1 MTEQEMQA
9 LFDKLRNGITLTNDE
24 MIALAR
30 ESGYMAGQFKRAS
43 VSIDEFKTNLKK
55 AGDEL
60 PAALLKGAAGATR
73 SLGGLAKS
81 LGDAETGFR
90 QLTPIIDAAAAAFS
104 TVPILGGMVKATA
117 EASKFMINQLQNATD
132 AFQEVAKVGGLTATG
147 MTGLQQQFLASG
159 MQLKSY
165 TKTIGANSAA
175 LANFAGSVGAG
186 AEQFSKTAG
195 TVQKQFGLGLQRLG
209 YGIDEIGETTASYIA
224 RQTRLGLAQGKS
236 SEVLAAGA
244 AKYAIELDE
253 LSKLTGASKEELK
266 KQQDAALSES
276 RFRGKIEEMR
286 MNGQGEQAEKL
297 IAAQAALAKQSPA
310 LGRAFRDS
318 VSGFIGTSKESVA
331 GFQSLG
337 GEMSGLVD
345 TAMTGS
351 ISDVTNFSRDA
362 MKRMM
367 PMFAQFAQMGIDIGI
382 PFNEMADAANGVT
395 KSSKDVQDAQNRQLT
410 APDKLTDQTV
420 SAQKNMQELS
430 IQIQKLGFTY
440 MPAAATAVN
449 SFTGALNKLLKVVS
463 KEVGAPDVSIGG
475 GVSSPAARNMSP
487 AQKAAAKR
495 QAVIDQRI
503 AEAEATALAGSPT
516 ATTGST
522 TKTGSTTTKTGSTG
536 NLDAGPVFGAPD
548 TTRADRVQVT
558 LDEIREELKKLVKLG
573 GIPGGGSAGG
583 QQAAQA
589 ALAEHDHAHPHPPAG
604 DVNPEL
610 AAKIGTLVAPLEKM
624 NQTSGFIRN
633 DGKTMHG
640 AVDFAGKIGDKV
652 MAPISGVAKV
662 LSDPKGYGNY
672 VEVTDT
678 ITGVKHILAHLDKTM
693 VKTGDVIKAGTQI
706 GTVGNTGKSTGA
718 HLHHEVRLPDGT
730 KVDPS
735 QFYAG
740 AARRPG
746 APGSP
751 AMAGAPGGA
760 LGSLSQ
766 KYESG
771 TAGSMAVGRDKS
783 GGTSYGKYQIAS
795 KVGAMDDF
803 LKLLKKNDPEAHARL
818 MAAGPQ
824 DAGAEGKFAQEWK
837 KLAGEGKIQ
846 KSEKEFAVDKIF
858 QPAMKGIKDQDLSKM
873 ISGNKGLQEMMF
885 SMAIQHG
892 GGGAPA
898 ILNKVFKK
906 GMSPTQLTEA
916 AYAERGADG
925 GQRYFGKSSEGE
937 RAGVISRF
945 GREKQDVL
953 AMLGMPGAAPTAP
966 TTPGAPT
973 ATTLATPRAPT
984 AAPAYTAATAGLAG
998 QGQNVISTGLSAI
1011 TTALFG
1017 GGAQGAPGT
1026 ADAGIG
1032 GGGSETVALLS
1043 QLVALSRD
1051 QNSNLSKIL
1060 SASTA

>member
-1 MTEQEMQA
+1 MQA
-9 LFDKLRNGITLTNDE
+9 VFEKLQRGIELTNAE

-30 ESGYMAGQFKRAS
+30 NSGYMSGQFKRLETS
-43 VSIDEFKTNLKK
+43 VNDFAKDLKK

-60 PAALLKGAAGATR
+60 PAALLKGATGATR

-165 TKTIGANSAA
+165 TKTISANSAA

-224 RQTRLGLAQGKS
+224 RQTRMGLAQGKS

-253 LSKLTGASKEELK
+253 LSKLTGASKDELK

-286 MNGQGEQAEKL
+286 MNGQEAQAEKL

-318 VSGFIGTSKESVA
+318 VSGFIGTSKESIA
-331 GFQSLG
+331 GYQSLG
-337 GEMSGLVD
+337 GEMAGLVD

-351 ISDVTNFSRDA
+351 ISDVTNFSKDA

-367 PMFAQFAQMGIDIGI
+367 PMFAQFAQMGIDVGI
-382 PFNEMADAANGVT
+382 PFSEMADAANGVT
-395 KSSKDVQDAQNRQLT
+395 KSSKDLQTVQDKQQT

-430 IQIQKLGFTY
+430 IQIQKLGFSY
-440 MPAAATAVN
+440 MPAAATAIN

-463 KEVGAPDVSIGG
+463 KEVGGPDVSIGG
-475 GVSSPAARNMSP
+475 GAGGATTQNMT
-487 AQKAAAKR
+487 KR
-495 QAVIDQRI
+495 QKKEAQIEQRI
-503 AEAEATALAGSPT
+503 AEAQAAALSGSPG
-516 ATTGST
+516 AG
-522 TKTGSTTTKTGSTG
+522 TG
-536 NLDAGPVFGAPD
+536 NLGTGPVFGAPD
-548 TTRADRVQVT
+548 TTRADKVQLT
-558 LDEIREELKKLVKLG
+558 LDEMRDELKKLVKLG
-573 GIPGGGSAGG
+573 GIPGAGSAGGVSAGG

-589 ALAEHDHAHPHPPAG
+589 ALAEHDHAHPHEPAAAA
-604 DVNPEL
+604 DPEL
-610 AAKIGTLVAPLEKM
+610 AAQIGKIVMPLENM
-624 NQTSGFIRN
+624 SVTSGFGNRMM
-633 DGKTMHG
+633 DGKVQGHG
-640 AVDFAGKIGDKV
+640 AIDLAGKIGDKV
-652 MAPISGVAKV
+652 MAPISGIARV
-662 LSDPKGYGNY
+662 LSEKESGGYGNL
-672 VEVTDT
+672 VEVTDEK
-678 ITGVKHILAHLDKTM
+678 TGVKHMLAHLDKSM
-693 VKTGDVIKAGTQI
+693 VKTGEIIKAGQQI
-706 GTVGNTGKSTGA
+706 GTLGNTGKSTGA
-718 HLHHEVRLPDGT
+718 HLHHEMRDKFGN
-730 KVDPS
+730 KIDPS
-735 QFYAG
+735 QFYSGTRSAAAG
-740 AARRPG
+740 R
-746 APGSP
+746 
-751 AMAGAPGGA
+751 APGGA
-760 LGSLSQ
+760 LGSLAQ

-771 TAGSMAVGRDKS
+771 SAGSMAVGVDKV

-803 LKLLKKNDPEAHARL
+803 LKMLDKTNPEAAARL
-818 MAAGPQ
+818 RGAGPA
-824 DAGAEGKFAQEWK
+824 DAGTGGKFAQEWK
-837 KLAGEGKIQ
+837 ALA
-846 KSEKEFAVDKIF
+846 KSGALGDAESQFAMEKIF
-858 QPAMKGIKDQDLSKM
+858 KPAMGGLKDQGLKKM
-873 ISGNKGLQEMMF
+873 IEGNKGLQEMF
-885 SMAIQHG
+885 HSTAIQHG
-892 GGGAPA
+892 ASGGAG
-898 ILNKVFKK
+898 ILNKVYKP
-906 GMSPTQLTEA
+906 GMSKEDLVKAT
-916 AYAERGADG
+916 YAERGTRFG
-925 GQRYFGKSSEGE
+925 GSTEE
-937 RAGVISRF
+937 VRASVQGRF
-945 GREKQDVL
+945 GREQQDVL
-953 AMLGMPGAAPTAP
+953 AMLGMPGAAP
-966 TTPGAPT
+966 GAST
-973 ATTLATPRAPT
+973 MLATPSAPA
-984 AAPAYTAATAGLAG
+984 AAPAYTAANAGLAG
-998 QGQNVISTGLSAI
+998 QGQNIISSGLQAV

-1026 ADAGIG
+1026 AEAGV
-1032 GGGSETVALLS
+1032 GGSDAVSLLQ

>member
-30 ESGYMAGQFKRAS
+30 NSGYMAGQFKRLETS
-43 VSIDEFKTNLKK
+43 VNDFSKDLKR

-60 PAALLKGAAGATR
+60 PAALLKGATGATR

-117 EASKFMINQLQNATD
+117 EASKFMINQLQSATD

-147 MTGLQQQFLASG
+147 MSGLQQQFLASG

-175 LANFAGSVGAG
+175 LANFAGSVGEG
-186 AEQFSKTAG
+186 AEKFSRTAG

-209 YGIDEIGETTASYIA
+209 YGIDEIGETTATYIA
-224 RQTRLGLAQGKS
+224 QQTRLGLAQGKS
-236 SEVLAAGA
+236 NEVLAAGA
-244 AKYAIELDE
+244 AKYALELDE

-266 KQQDAALSES
+266 KQQDAAMSEA
-276 RFRGKIEEMR
+276 RFRAKLDQLVSEGKVAEAENLKKTQALISLQSAEM
-286 MNGQGEQAEKL
+286 
-297 IAAQAALAKQSPA
+297 
-310 LGRAFRDS
+310 GRAFRDAS
-318 VSGFIGTSKESVA
+318 TGFVGTSDESKRGFMATGGALTELAKRAETADPTTVLEEFRSSVKETIPVLRSQALFGNEYA
-331 GFQSLG
+331 GTYSQL
-337 GEMSGLVD
+337 
-345 TAMTGS
+345 
-351 ISDVTNFSRDA
+351 SDF
-362 MKRMM
+362 
-367 PMFAQFAQMGIDIGI
+367 
-382 PFNEMADAANGVT
+382 ANGIVRDGKAVSDT
-395 KSSKDVQDAQNRQLT
+395 QKTQQAGG
-410 APDKLTDQTV
+410 DKLTDQTV

-475 GVSSPAARNMSP
+475 GAGGTTRRNMTP
-487 AQKAAAKR
+487 AQQR
-495 QAVIDQRI
+495 QAQIDQRI
-503 AEAEATALAGSPT
+503 AEAQAAALS
-516 ATTGST
+516 GST
-522 TKTGSTTTKTGSTG
+522 TGSTG
-536 NLDAGPVFGAPD
+536 NLGAGPVFGAPD

-573 GIPGGGSAGG
+573 GIPGAGASG
-583 QQAAQA
+583 QAQVQA
-589 ALAEHDHAHPHPPAG
+589 ALTEHDHAHPHPPSA
-604 DVNPEL
+604 DVSPEL
-610 AAKIGTLVAPLEKM
+610 SAKIGTLVNPLEKM
-624 NQTSGFIRN
+624 SQTSGFVRN

-640 AVDFAGKIGDKV
+640 AIDLAGKIGDKV

-693 VKTGDVIKAGTQI
+693 VKTGDVIKAGTQV
-706 GTVGNTGKSTGA
+706 GTVGNTGMSTGP

-735 QFYAG
+735 KFYAG
-740 AARRPG
+740 AKRSPG
-746 APGSP
+746 
-751 AMAGAPGGA
+751 
-760 LGSLSQ
+760 
-766 KYESG
+766 
-771 TAGSMAVGRDKS
+771 
-783 GGTSYGKYQIAS
+783 
-795 KVGAMDDF
+795 
-803 LKLLKKNDPEAHARL
+803 
-818 MAAGPQ
+818 
-824 DAGAEGKFAQEWK
+824 
-837 KLAGEGKIQ
+837 
-846 KSEKEFAVDKIF
+846 
-858 QPAMKGIKDQDLSKM
+858 
-873 ISGNKGLQEMMF
+873 
-885 SMAIQHG
+885 G
-892 GGGAPA
+892 GGGATDMSTYMRTVAMLESGGNPNVKAIANGVPSSAGGLYGFLESSWKGLGGTNAQDRFDPA
-898 ILNKVFKK
+898 KSTEMMAKFSAQQK
-906 GMSPTQLTEA
+906 TQLEKNLG
-916 AYAERGADG
+916 RGVSGADMYLGHFMGAG
-925 GQRYFGKSSEGE
+925 GATKFLGARDRDSTQSAAKLDPAAAASNKSIYYNKEGKE
-937 RAGVISRF
+937 RSVEEVYQLMT
-945 GREKQDVL
+945 EKYRKQEANVL
-953 AMLGMPGAAPTAP
+953 AGNIPALVAGITGTGTLAPGSAPGMPTAS
-966 TTPGAPT
+966 
-973 ATTLATPRAPT
+973 TLATPRAPT

-998 QGQNVISTGLSAI
+998 QGQNVISSGLSAI

-1026 ADAGIG
+1026 ADAGLG

>member
-9 LFDKLRNGITLTNDE
+9 VFEKLQRGIELTNAE

-30 ESGYMAGQFKRAS
+30 NSGYMSGQFKRLETS
-43 VSIDEFKTNLKK
+43 VNDFAKDLKK

-60 PAALLKGAAGATR
+60 PAALLKGATGATR

-165 TKTIGANSAA
+165 TKTISANSAA

-224 RQTRLGLAQGKS
+224 RQTRMGLAQGKS

-253 LSKLTGASKEELK
+253 LSKLTGASKDELK

-286 MNGQGEQAEKL
+286 MNGQEAQAEKL

-318 VSGFIGTSKESVA
+318 VSGFIGTSKESIA
-331 GFQSLG
+331 GYQSLG
-337 GEMSGLVD
+337 GEMAGLVD

-351 ISDVTNFSRDA
+351 ISDVTNFSKDA

-367 PMFAQFAQMGIDIGI
+367 PMFAQFAQMGIDVGI
-382 PFNEMADAANGVT
+382 PFSEMADAANGVT
-395 KSSKDVQDAQNRQLT
+395 KSSKDLQTVQDKQQT

-430 IQIQKLGFTY
+430 IQIQKLGFSY
-440 MPAAATAVN
+440 MPAAATAIN

-463 KEVGAPDVSIGG
+463 KEVGGPDVSIGG
-475 GVSSPAARNMSP
+475 GAGGATTQNMT
-487 AQKAAAKR
+487 KR
-495 QAVIDQRI
+495 QKKEAQIEQRI
-503 AEAEATALAGSPT
+503 AEAQAAALSGSPG
-516 ATTGST
+516 AG
-522 TKTGSTTTKTGSTG
+522 TG
-536 NLDAGPVFGAPD
+536 NLGTGPVFGAPD
-548 TTRADRVQVT
+548 TTRADKVQLT
-558 LDEIREELKKLVKLG
+558 LDEMRDELKKLVKLG
-573 GIPGGGSAGG
+573 GIPGAGSAGGVSAGG

-589 ALAEHDHAHPHPPAG
+589 ALAEHDHAHPHEPAAAA
-604 DVNPEL
+604 DPEL
-610 AAKIGTLVAPLEKM
+610 AAQIGKIVMPLENM
-624 NQTSGFIRN
+624 SVTSGFGNRMM
-633 DGKTMHG
+633 DGKVQGHG
-640 AVDFAGKIGDKV
+640 AIDLAGKIGDKV
-652 MAPISGVAKV
+652 MAPISGIARV
-662 LSDPKGYGNY
+662 LSEKESGGYGNL
-672 VEVTDT
+672 VEVTDEK
-678 ITGVKHILAHLDKTM
+678 TGVKHMLAHLDKSM
-693 VKTGDVIKAGTQI
+693 VKTGEIIKAGQQI
-706 GTVGNTGKSTGA
+706 GTLGNTGKSTGA
-718 HLHHEVRLPDGT
+718 HLHHEMRDKFGN
-730 KVDPS
+730 KIDPS
-735 QFYAG
+735 QFYSGTRSAAAG
-740 AARRPG
+740 R
-746 APGSP
+746 
-751 AMAGAPGGA
+751 APGGA
-760 LGSLSQ
+760 LGSLAQ

-771 TAGSMAVGRDKS
+771 SAGSMAVGVDKV

-803 LKLLKKNDPEAHARL
+803 LKMLDKTNPEAAARL
-818 MAAGPQ
+818 RGAGPA
-824 DAGAEGKFAQEWK
+824 DAGTGGKFAQEWK
-837 KLAGEGKIQ
+837 ALA
-846 KSEKEFAVDKIF
+846 KSGALGDAESQFAMEKIF
-858 QPAMKGIKDQDLSKM
+858 KPAMGGLKDQGLKKM
-873 ISGNKGLQEMMF
+873 IEGNKGLQEMF
-885 SMAIQHG
+885 HSTAIQHG
-892 GGGAPA
+892 ASGGAG
-898 ILNKVFKK
+898 ILNKVYKP
-906 GMSPTQLTEA
+906 GMSKEDLVKAT
-916 AYAERGADG
+916 YAERGTRFG
-925 GQRYFGKSSEGE
+925 GSTEE
-937 RAGVISRF
+937 VRASVQGRF
-945 GREKQDVL
+945 GREQQDVL
-953 AMLGMPGAAPTAP
+953 AMLGMPGAAP
-966 TTPGAPT
+966 GAST
-973 ATTLATPRAPT
+973 MLATPSAPA
-984 AAPAYTAATAGLAG
+984 AAPAYTAANAGLAG
-998 QGQNVISTGLSAI
+998 QGQNIISSGLQAV

-1026 ADAGIG
+1026 AEAGV
-1032 GGGSETVALLS
+1032 GGSDAVSLLQ